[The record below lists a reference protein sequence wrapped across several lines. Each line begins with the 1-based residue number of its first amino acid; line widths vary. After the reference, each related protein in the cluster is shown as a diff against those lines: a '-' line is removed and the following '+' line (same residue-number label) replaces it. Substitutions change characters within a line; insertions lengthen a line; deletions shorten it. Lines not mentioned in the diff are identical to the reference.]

1 MWRMY
6 KTESTKQES
15 DLKENNIISP
25 FPEIYNPTS
34 NSFHTCNINIHY
46 AHLYKCTE
54 EVGNITPCIVNHVHI
69 DFHHSEKHK

>member
-1 MWRMY
+1 MY

-46 AHLYKCTE
+46 AHLYNVQKYDT
-54 EVGNITPCIVNHVHI
+54 N
-69 DFHHSEKHK
+69 DMEK